1 QQINERKRVEKAI
14 ERAKNEWEQTFD
26 TVPDLIAIIDRDY
39 KILRANKAMAD
50 KINAHPRELIGKKCH
65 EICHGIQEP
74 IPICPLHQSLADGKE
89 HSGEVLVTKLGGTF
103 LVSVTPLPTE
113 NGEAEAFVHV
123 ARDITER
130 KILEARLRKLAI
142 TDGLTNIWNR
152 RHFIHLTGRELERTR
167 RYGGQLAI
175 AMIDLDDFKSI
186 NDTYGHDVGDD
197 VLKKVAEIV
206 RTTLRKVDIFARYGG
221 DEFVI
226 ALPETGL
233 SQAVKVAERLCQNV
247 AELSLNSSCSPRH
260 ITVSIGLTI
269 TGADSADLMKL
280 LKQADEALYQ
290 AKRKGKNR
298 VEVFCLDNHNIIKN

>member
-1 QQINERKRVEKAI
+1 
-14 ERAKNEWEQTFD
+14 
-26 TVPDLIAIIDRDY
+26 
-39 KILRANKAMAD
+39 
-50 KINAHPRELIGKKCH
+50 
-65 EICHGIQEP
+65 
-74 IPICPLHQSLADGKE
+74 
-89 HSGEVLVTKLGGTF
+89 
-103 LVSVTPLPTE
+103 
-113 NGEAEAFVHV
+113 VHV

-175 AMIDLDDFKSI
+175 AIIDLDDFKSI
-186 NDTYGHDVGDD
+186 NDTYGHDVGDE

-206 RTTLRKVDIFARYGG
+206 RMTLRKVDIFARYAG

-233 SQAVKVAERLCQNV
+233 SQARKVAERLCQNI
-247 AELSLNSSCSPRH
+247 AEISLNSSGSPQH
-260 ITVSIGLTI
+260 LTMSIGLTVA
-269 TGADSADLMKL
+269 GPDSPDLMKL

-298 VEVFCLDNHNIIKN
+298 VEVFCLEQSQYS